1 MLRKGISNRFLSM
14 IHGEYLT
21 GNPLI
26 GRKAWLVRHIV
37 GDKFGDP
44 WDWSVVVVKRHF
56 FSRTAVVKGAMNLN
70 SYAAHLS
77 LQLHLSEMG
86 FLWAKAHRRNG
97 IVKSYR
103 LPGSRFSQYSG
114 AAKAI
119 SSESH

>member
-1 MLRKGISNRFLSM
+1 M

-44 WDWSVVVVKRHF
+44 WDWSVVVVKPHF
-56 FSRTAVVKGAMNLN
+56 FSRTAVVKGAMNLS

-77 LQLHLSEMG
+77 LQLHLAEMG
-86 FLWAKAHRRNG
+86 FLWAKATRSNG
-97 IVKSYR
+97 VLKHYR
-103 LPGSRFSQYSG
+103 LPNSNQQPKNYALVSAPSDSQ
-114 AAKAI
+114 
-119 SSESH
+119 